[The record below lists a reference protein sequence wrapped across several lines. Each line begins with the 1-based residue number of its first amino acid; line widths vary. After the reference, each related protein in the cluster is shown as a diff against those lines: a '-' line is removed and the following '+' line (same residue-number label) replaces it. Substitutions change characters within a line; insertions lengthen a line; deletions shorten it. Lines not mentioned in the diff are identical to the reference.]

1 MSSKPRKSGKTLL
14 VIACLMIFMCGMC
27 GVVGA
32 LIASNSGDTSASGAT
47 DVADTGAGAGTKA
60 TAGLNTAVRDG
71 KFEFVV
77 TAVECGKAT
86 VGGAYL
92 NKTAQG
98 QFCVVSLS
106 VTNIGDVAQ
115 TFFDA
120 NQKGYSSNGAEYS
133 TDSTATL
140 YLEGDT
146 SVWLTEINPG
156 NGVEGQIVFDIPQGA
171 ALATLELHDS
181 AFSGGVTVTV
191 G

>member
-1 MSSKPRKSGKTLL
+1 MSSKPRKSGKILL
-14 VIACLMIFMCGMC
+14 VIACLLIFMCGMC
-27 GVVGA
+27 GAIGA
-32 LIASNSGDTSASGAT
+32 LIANNSGDTSASGAT
-47 DVADTGAGAGTKA
+47 DVADTDAGTKA
-60 TAGLNTAVRDG
+60 AAGLNTAVRDG

-77 TAVECGKAT
+77 TTVECGKT
-86 VGGAYL
+86 SVGGAYL

-115 TFFDA
+115 TFFDT
-120 NQKGYSSNGAEYS
+120 NQKGYSADGAEYS

-140 YLEGDT
+140 YLAGDT

-156 NGVEGQIVFDIPQGA
+156 NGVEGQIVFDIPQDA